1 LLFKS
6 ETWELLGLLLTAGGS
21 LFGLTYGSV
30 SLGTPVFTFRGVV
43 FAGSPEAALG
53 LASLALTALSS
64 FTAIVIGQFRRSS
77 NNAGALLIIW
87 TDFIV
92 ILFGDILFY
101 LYLPQAGEVMLIGLA
116 SAVLT
121 AVGLMVIAN
130 RPRVSP

>member
-1 LLFKS
+1 VFKS

-21 LFGLTYGSV
+21 LFGLTYGSP
-30 SLGTPVFTFRGVV
+30 SLGTPIFTFRGVV

-53 LASLALTALSS
+53 LAGLALTTLGS

-92 ILFGDILFY
+92 LLFGGILFY
-101 LYLPQAGEVMLIGLA
+101 LYLPQAVEVMLIGLA

-121 AVGLMVIAN
+121 VVGLMVIVN
-130 RPRVSP
+130 RPRVAP